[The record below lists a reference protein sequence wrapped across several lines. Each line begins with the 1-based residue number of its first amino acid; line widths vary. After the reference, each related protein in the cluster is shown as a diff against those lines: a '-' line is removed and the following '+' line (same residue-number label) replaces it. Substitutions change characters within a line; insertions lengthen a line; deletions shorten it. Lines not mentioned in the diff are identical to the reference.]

1 MDNKSRSYWL
11 VKYDGLSY
19 DLDMKVTALLPDK
32 LVQEVQGFAKGKN
45 LTESLVKALSEWNQ
59 QQKIRD
65 LNDSIYSRPL
75 SFSKKFTARRVRAL
89 NRKS

>member
-1 MDNKSRSYWL
+1 
-11 VKYDGLSY
+11 
-19 DLDMKVTALLPDK
+19 MKVTALIPDK

-59 QQKIRD
+59 QQKIKD
-65 LNDSIYSRPL
+65 LNQSIHLRPL
-75 SFSKKFTARRVRAL
+75 SFSKKFTARQVRAI

>member
-1 MDNKSRSYWL
+1 
-11 VKYDGLSY
+11 
-19 DLDMKVTALLPDK
+19 MKVTALIPDK

-65 LNDSIYSRPL
+65 LNQSIHLHPL
-75 SFSKKFTARRVRAL
+75 SFSKKFTAHRIRTI

>member
-1 MDNKSRSYWL
+1 
-11 VKYDGLSY
+11 
-19 DLDMKVTALLPDK
+19 MKVTALIPDK

-65 LNDSIYSRPL
+65 LNQSIHLHPF
-75 SFSKKFTARRVRAL
+75 SFSKEFTAHRIRTI